1 MRKFLFTIITL
12 LIFACESA
20 SVNEANLHYLNGYW
34 EISEVVFP
42 DGSIKEYGVN
52 PSIDFIQ
59 FEDGKGYR
67 KKMQPKFDG
76 SYDTSND
83 MESFTLAKGSQN
95 FVLQYKN
102 EFSEWEENLV
112 AVDSMGF
119 SVTNMDGI
127 QYRYKRFEPIKIPK

>member
-1 MRKFLFTIITL
+1 MKKFLFTLIAL
-12 LIFACESA
+12 LIFACEST
-20 SVNEANLHYLNGYW
+20 SVKEADLHYLNGYW

-52 PSIDFIQ
+52 HSIDFIQ

-83 MESFTLAKGSQN
+83 VESFTITPGNQN

-127 QYRYKRFEPIKIPK
+127 QYTYKRFEPIKIPK